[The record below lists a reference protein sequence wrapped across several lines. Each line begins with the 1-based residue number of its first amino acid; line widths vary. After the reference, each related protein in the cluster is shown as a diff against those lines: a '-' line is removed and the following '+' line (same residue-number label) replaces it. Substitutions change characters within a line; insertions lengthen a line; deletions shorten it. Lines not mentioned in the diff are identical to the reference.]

1 MRFRDETRV
10 LGKCSLLAMP
20 LLALV
25 IAYAVLDPFMVV
37 RPRADYYAGQYGVFP
52 NRDWVSTRLL
62 PPPAS
67 ATAPDS
73 FIFGNSRSMAFE
85 TDDWRPYLPPGSR
98 PYHFDASLES
108 LFGVWS
114 KVRYLDDHGYRLR
127 NVLWVVDADLLR
139 QAHHGDQRA
148 LFRKTPSVDGSG
160 WVSFHLAFLEAFL
173 SRGFFL
179 KYLDFV
185 WSGHHRPYMDGAID
199 RRYLAHRP
207 ESNDL
212 SFAPLEAEIEK
223 QGEQYHRSR
232 ASIFDAPIEGAG
244 TPTRA
249 VLLAEQRRML
259 QDLER
264 IFAKQGTAIRIVVS
278 PLYDRRPLALSDR
291 AALQQ
296 IFGRA
301 NVFDYS
307 GSNAFTEDRH
317 NYYEASHYR
326 IGVARNILRNA
337 YASESGVGGPP

>member
-10 LGKCSLLAMP
+10 LARCFLLAMP
-20 LLALV
+20 LIALV

-37 RPRADYYAGQYGVFP
+37 RAHADYYPGQYGVFP

-62 PPPAS
+62 PPAAGAS
-67 ATAPDS
+67 APDS

-85 TDDWRPYLPPGSR
+85 ADDWRPYLRPGAR

-108 LFGVWS
+108 LYGVWS
-114 KVRYLDDHGYRLR
+114 KIRYLDGHGYRLE
-127 NVLWVVDADLLR
+127 NVLLIVDADLLR
-139 QAHHGDQRA
+139 QAIHADQRA
-148 LFRKTPSVDGSG
+148 LFRKTPSVDGSS
-160 WVSFHLAFLEAFL
+160 WVTFHLAFVEAFL
-173 SRGFFL
+173 SRGFFM
-179 KYLDFV
+179 KYFDFV

-199 RRYLAHRP
+199 RRYFVHRP

-232 ASIFDAPIEGAG
+232 ASIFDAPIEGVG
-244 TPTRA
+244 TPTQP
-249 VLLAEQRRML
+249 VLSGEQRRML
-259 QDLER
+259 QELER
-264 IFAKQGTAIRIVVS
+264 IFAKHGTAIRIVVS
-278 PLYDRRPLALSDR
+278 PLYDRRPLAPSDR

-326 IGVARNILRNA
+326 IGVARNILRDA
-337 YASESGVGGPP
+337 YGSRSGIGGPP